1 MSFNV
6 LNKINEAESIIKEI
20 KDNINK
26 TKTIEKDKQ
35 IQTLLFEKQKHDK

>member
-20 KDNINK
+20 RDNLNK
-26 TKTIEKDKQ
+26 TKTGEKDK
-35 IQTLLFEKQKHDK
+35 